1 MKQFKYKNIII
12 LLLSI
17 LTIASCRTKKT
28 FNGTTSLDCPDHN
41 PTKSE
46 NKDGLNKKTKWKL
59 VLYKDGERVAGS
71 KKRGKSRLF
80 KNKK

>member
-17 LTIASCRTKKT
+17 LTLTSCRTKKT
-28 FNGTTSLDCPDHN
+28 FNGTTTLDCPDYN
-41 PTKSE
+41 PTKTE
-46 NKDGLNKKTKWKL
+46 NNQEVNNKSKWKL
-59 VLYKDGERVAGS
+59 VLYKDGEKVVGA

>member
-17 LTIASCRTKKT
+17 LALASCRTKKT
-28 FNGTTSLDCPDHN
+28 FNGTTTLDCPDYS
-41 PTKSE
+41 PTKAE
-46 NKDGLNKKTKWKL
+46 NKQDDKKKSKWKL
-59 VLYKDGERVAGS
+59 VLYKDGERVAGA

>member
-17 LTIASCRTKKT
+17 LTITSCRTKKT
-28 FNGTTSLDCPDHN
+28 FNGTTTLDCPDHN
-41 PTKSE
+41 PIKAETKDE
-46 NKDGLNKKTKWKL
+46 TNKKTKWKL
-59 VLYKDGERVAGS
+59 VLYKDGERVTGS